1 MNQQPKAGFSEK
13 LINFLISDLYP
24 QSVQCIRIH
33 YLMQFIQ
40 LKFHS
45 MAFSKQFTVWM
56 PESNVDEEVKTL
68 ARYKVA
74 QQLDTLNWQQS
85 GERSYFNYLNAE
97 STWYLAAG
105 VASPTSNFSFTW
117 SERAK

>member
-1 MNQQPKAGFSEK
+1 
-13 LINFLISDLYP
+13 
-24 QSVQCIRIH
+24 
-33 YLMQFIQ
+33 
-40 LKFHS
+40 
-45 MAFSKQFTVWM
+45 M

-97 STWYLAAG
+97 ST
-105 VASPTSNFSFTW
+105 
-117 SERAK
+117 